1 MKKLLLIGLA
11 IVSVLELNAQ
21 IVTAQDVDEAIAEI
35 YGVQP
40 KSGKEYMELAD
51 RLVSEYP
58 LDQNNQISF
67 TTIIDAPGKNKEELF
82 VLLNNWFVA
91 SFGSGKSVI
100 QMADKEQG
108 VVIAKRYLAGVG
120 SRVGFSKSVNV
131 EEYIIIRLD
140 IKDGKIRLITSIQ
153 EYYMNTT
160 GGVSQMLFGGV
171 APSDVEIPVYLGY
184 PFEKKRNKN
193 YRREAAIGYVGGI
206 VYSKVL
212 VKKIDQAINYGIT
225 GTESNDW

>member
-82 VLLNNWFVA
+82 VLL
-91 SFGSGKSVI
+91 
-100 QMADKEQG
+100 
-108 VVIAKRYLAGVG
+108 
-120 SRVGFSKSVNV
+120 
-131 EEYIIIRLD
+131 
-140 IKDGKIRLITSIQ
+140 
-153 EYYMNTT
+153 TT
-160 GGVSQMLFGGV
+160 GLLLRLV
-171 APSDVEIPVYLGY
+171 AANRLSRWPIKS
-184 PFEKKRNKN
+184 
-193 YRREAAIGYVGGI
+193 RE
-206 VYSKVL
+206 L
-212 VKKIDQAINYGIT
+212 
-225 GTESNDW
+225 